1 MRRAWLLVGGVF
13 SLVSVVGL
21 GSAFGFGMDL
31 PEDSADTALIS
42 SRSTETTVSVY
53 RIATTE
59 LFVDMK
65 GEVDVKVVPVAGGAG
80 RLTIERRL
88 TWSDGGRNHSESWN
102 GKWLRAEVSC
112 AATNCGGLYTLTV
125 PEGVTVH
132 LVTRPRTL
140 ICPARTCLE

>member
-65 GEVDVKVVPVAGGAG
+65 GEVDVKVVPVAGVRGG
-80 RLTIERRL
+80 SRS
-88 TWSDGGRNHSESWN
+88 SDGSRGATADATTPSRGTASGSGRRS
-102 GKWLRAEVSC
+102 
-112 AATNCGGLYTLTV
+112 AAQRRTAAGS
-125 PEGVTVH
+125 
-132 LVTRPRTL
+132 TR
-140 ICPARTCLE
+140 